1 MGQRAV
7 PALGPPTTCA
17 WQPLRTPRRPG
28 SLSSAGSRE
37 NLSLFG
43 AGGGG
48 AARRTQGCGHRVGG
62 GGREP
67 SPVQAAAPGSG
78 ARPHG
83 ADLPLGKTLSAHP
96 LGRGPARLRKLRP
109 ALPGPR
115 PPPLTSPPAPCWI
128 FCCSWATRRRAPSI
142 CSSRWLPG
150 FWLCASQM
158 RWGQAGVR
166 QVTPQPW
173 GEMGSPPPRR
183 STSFHPHLGAKQG
196 GNGEKRM
203 REAIE
208 KGRGHEPPAPGL
220 P

>member
-1 MGQRAV
+1 MRVAAAPNPSTPGLAFLSWLQGEPVSPWGRWRRSCQADTGMRA
-7 PALGPPTTCA
+7 
-17 WQPLRTPRRPG
+17 
-28 SLSSAGSRE
+28 SSGGRGTGAESC
-37 NLSLFG
+37 
-43 AGGGG
+43 AGGG
-48 AARRTQGCGHRVGG
+48 AR
-62 GGREP
+62 
-67 SPVQAAAPGSG
+67 APGSG